1 MRPKFIIVNNG
12 MTGLRGHYYETGVSV
27 AAAAQN
33 RGFETVM
40 AAHASFD
47 ATALPSGVDIYPL
60 FRVDHWGI
68 KATTEA
74 PGLFGLR
81 GSLSALRK
89 TTIEHV
95 LSGAATMEQYLLSRF
110 EPLAAPAAATTTT
123 TSRRARIKHI
133 AKRLVPPAAAPA
145 ARWLL
150 RNRHHAR
157 RLARALISPFLYDR
171 LKRLLRRM
179 SPAASEAI
187 DQSQSGALG
196 SGAIA
201 YDSRVEAHLY
211 NALSRAGALQE
222 IDFWPLFLRD
232 LDRLLCLAGASAAD
246 HVYLPTAHGREV
258 YAIRQLIEE
267 IGEENSP
274 TFHLELRHPVAT
286 PDELDSGCQD
296 PGTLKYSRVHQA
308 FFDACRSFP
317 DSSRMRYYTDTEE
330 LAALYAQLTGFEF
343 RVLPIPFRAELIPTP
358 APSLAQSGPLKVMF
372 LGDVREEKG
381 FLLLPG
387 LVRSLFEDY
396 VRTGRL
402 RFVVQAGMHPDQ
414 FSVPLQDALADL
426 DGFGAEYVELIGRDG
441 FLDPNEYYDMLAN
454 SDIVLCP
461 YLADVYRARSSGV
474 LAEAIIAGKPTVVQ
488 EGSWLARQQQ
498 PGSGETFTD
507 LASFAAAV
515 RSICER
521 YEEYKA
527 NAALVQAYWRQNHS
541 PEKLLDCLIEPTGQM
556 RSRAA

>member
-187 DQSQSGALG
+187 DQSQSGAPG

-317 DSSRMRYYTDTEE
+317 DSSR
-330 LAALYAQLTGFEF
+330 
-343 RVLPIPFRAELIPTP
+343 
-358 APSLAQSGPLKVMF
+358 APPSSSAS
-372 LGDVREEKG
+372 
-381 FLLLPG
+381 
-387 LVRSLFEDY
+387 
-396 VRTGRL
+396 
-402 RFVVQAGMHPDQ
+402 
-414 FSVPLQDALADL
+414 
-426 DGFGAEYVELIGRDG
+426 
-441 FLDPNEYYDMLAN
+441 
-454 SDIVLCP
+454 
-461 YLADVYRARSSGV
+461 ARRPPSS
-474 LAEAIIAGKPTVVQ
+474 
-488 EGSWLARQQQ
+488 
-498 PGSGETFTD
+498 F
-507 LASFAAAV
+507 
-515 RSICER
+515 
-521 YEEYKA
+521 
-527 NAALVQAYWRQNHS
+527 
-541 PEKLLDCLIEPTGQM
+541 
-556 RSRAA
+556 SRAARTAR